1 MRKITKSLDL
11 VKQEIEKLKG
21 QNIKMQVNLGRKKLV
36 NYEGVV
42 EDIYNSV
49 FVVSV
54 TSEQKLPHSCS
65 YPFFSKIENS
75 AFVKHKIEMAKE
87 IFLSPFQQILSPFLM
102 TNFRMVEPR
111 SVRTLMK

>member
-1 MRKITKSLDL
+1 MRKITKSLDI
-11 VKQEIEKLKG
+11 VKRDIERLKG

-54 TSEQKLPHSCS
+54 TSERKVRDSVLQKDSKMRDLVEVYSQPKKQS
-65 YPFFSKIENS
+65 YSFCDVLCGDVKI
-75 AFVKHKIEMAKE
+75 AIKK
-87 IFLSPFQQILSPFLM
+87 
-102 TNFRMVEPR
+102 
-111 SVRTLMK
+111 

>member
-49 FVVSV
+49 FVVSI
-54 TSEQKLPHSCS
+54 TSEKKVAPPLAPNESKMANLVEVYSQPKKLS
-65 YPFFSKIENS
+65 YSFCDVLCGDVKI
-75 AFVKHKIEMAKE
+75 AIKK
-87 IFLSPFQQILSPFLM
+87 
-102 TNFRMVEPR
+102 
-111 SVRTLMK
+111 

>member
-21 QNIKMQVNLGRKKLV
+21 QNIKMQVNLGRKKMV

-49 FVVSV
+49 FVVSI
-54 TSEQKLPHSCS
+54 TCEQKLTTIPAVLQS
-65 YPFFSKIENS
+65 SKSDAYKN
-75 AFVKHKIEMAKE
+75 KISSAKE
-87 IFLSPFQQILSPFLM
+87 VYLQPKKHSYSFCDVLCGDVKIA
-102 TNFRMVEPR
+102 V
-111 SVRTLMK
+111 KK